1 IIFVLVF
8 VEPTFELIRIM
19 LHLSPTTFASSS
31 FSFLLVITM
40 IVCTKASP
48 PMVISSV
55 NGGGGN
61 GNGGGNIGGG
71 NSDEQQ
77 QQQQQQQTALSTD
90 ENGNG
95 HSSNYYHY
103 LTDSGSVVEFENAR
117 LLPAAVA
124 ENSVRMLNPLLSS
137 SSSSSSSSASASLPI
152 FGSIL
157 SRPSSLSSSPS
168 AYSSNS
174 LSGNVGLA
182 GLSAEHRIVTR
193 GGKQR
198 FCGEMLVSAL
208 ALVCKG
214 NYRKRSGSPFASN
227 SNGGAPELAD
237 YGYQSSENGGI
248 NGGNS
253 NNGGAGSGSYLD
265 FFDVL
270 KGASRSGSH
279 GNVNGHELKLFHQA
293 SKRGVVDDCCKKPC
307 STSTLGMY
315 CSI

>member
-1 IIFVLVF
+1 
-8 VEPTFELIRIM
+8 M
-19 LHLSPTTFASSS
+19 LHLFPTTFASSS

-40 IVCTKASP
+40 IVCTKANP

-55 NGGGGN
+55 NGGGRN

-77 QQQQQQQTALSTD
+77 QQQQQQTALSTV

-137 SSSSSSSSASASLPI
+137 SSSSSSSASLPI

-237 YGYQSSENGGI
+237 CKWLLKSLRILKSS
-248 NGGNS
+248 
-253 NNGGAGSGSYLD
+253 
-265 FFDVL
+265 FDNIMAV
-270 KGASRSGSH
+270 
-279 GNVNGHELKLFHQA
+279 
-293 SKRGVVDDCCKKPC
+293 
-307 STSTLGMY
+307 
-315 CSI
+315 I